1 MKHVI
6 ALVLG
11 FFAGVIIFV
20 AGLIYNPFMAVRGL
34 SPLSV
39 TDEEVITL
47 SFSNVPSESIVYTN
61 NGESLQ
67 QSPLTGTLRLWKAPV
82 RSVSAPYPA
91 KVLQL
96 WEAPIRSTEAMVTVM
111 RDARNQTAGIGI
123 KFSSDSEKSR
133 LLFGEV
139 IADSVWYLYLP
150 EQGAF
155 FIEQTENYWPF
166 VREVAFPAWRSS
178 ANNWRGSWLGNMTA
192 GPGALGTAAVSS
204 GSGRVEGIQM
214 NGVESLS
221 VRAYSANIGLVGAE
235 GRLIIEV
242 PGSLNEPVD

>member
-1 MKHVI
+1 MKYII

-20 AGLIYNPFMAVRGL
+20 AGLVYNPFMADRGL

-39 TDEEVITL
+39 TDEKVITL
-47 SFSNVPSESIVYTN
+47 SFSNVPSDSIIYTN

-67 QSPLTGTLRLWKAPV
+67 QSRLAGALRLWKAPI

-139 IADSVWYLYLP
+139 IADSVWYLLLP
-150 EQGAF
+150 EHGAF

-166 VREVAFPAWRSS
+166 VREVALPAWRSS
-178 ANNWRGSWLGNMTA
+178 ANSWRGSWLGDMTA

-204 GSGRVEGIQM
+204 CSGRAAGIQM

-221 VRAYSANIGLVGAE
+221 VRAYSADIGLVGAE
-235 GRLIIEV
+235 GRLLIEV
-242 PGSLNEPVD
+242 PRALNDAVD

>member
-20 AGLIYNPFMAVRGL
+20 AGLIYNPFMADRGL

-96 WEAPIRSTEAMVTVM
+96 WEAPIRSTDAMVTVM

-242 PGSLNEPVD
+242 PGSLNEAVD

>member
-1 MKHVI
+1 MKYVI

-20 AGLIYNPFMAVRGL
+20 AGLIYNPFMADRGL

-221 VRAYSANIGLVGAE
+221 VRAYSADIGLVGAE

-242 PGSLNEPVD
+242 PGSLSEPVD

>member
-20 AGLIYNPFMAVRGL
+20 AGLIYNPFMADRGL

-96 WEAPIRSTEAMVTVM
+96 WEAPIRSTDAMVTVM

-242 PGSLNEPVD
+242 PGSLNEAVE